1 MAFEEIKDTIDDIK
15 THSEQYIRSNVE
27 YVRLWGLKVTV
38 TTSIVIM
45 TLFLVGLFLMLSL
58 FFISIA
64 VAFALTELTNSYTLG
79 FLYVGLAYLVFTI
92 FAYRFRKFIVERPL
106 IKKLSE
112 IIFND

>member
-1 MAFEEIKDTIDDIK
+1 MAFEDIK
-15 THSEQYIRSNVE
+15 NDIEDIKIHSEQYISSSVE
-27 YVRLWGLKVTV
+27 YVRLWGLKVTAK
-38 TTSIVIM
+38 TSVVLM
-45 TLFLVGLFLMLSL
+45 TLFLVGVFLLLSL

-64 VAFALTELTNSYTLG
+64 IAFALTELTNSFTLG

-92 FAYRFRKFIVERPL
+92 VAYTLRKYIVERPL